1 VFVGRVGHGVPGV
14 GVVKMEASNKDKF
27 KCEER
32 ENLLLTQG
40 WK

>member
-14 GVVKMEASNKDKF
+14 GVIWMESSNKDKCKF
-27 KCEER
+27 EER
-32 ENLLLTQG
+32 ENLLLTKG